1 MCIEERHSEGGRVAI
16 ESAQESKVAKRA
28 KAALPSRKGIAW
40 WLVLIEGMVFLGVGL
55 YMVIATEDTSDL
67 LGKILAA
74 TLGVMG
80 LAELI
85 AALRVRSE
93 SGKIARWTAIQ
104 GRHKP
109 LKVDAPC
116 HRRRAR
122 GLFGRRAHL
131 DQDGRS

>member
-1 MCIEERHSEGGRVAI
+1 MAI
-16 ESAQESKVAKRA
+16 ESAQESKVAKHA
-28 KAALPSRKGIAW
+28 KAALPWRKGIAW

-85 AALRVRSE
+85 RRLRVV
-93 SGKIARWTAIQ
+93 AN
-104 GRHKP
+104 
-109 LKVDAPC
+109 
-116 HRRRAR
+116 RAR
-122 GLFGRRAHL
+122 SPGGPPSRA
-131 DQDGRS
+131 GTNR